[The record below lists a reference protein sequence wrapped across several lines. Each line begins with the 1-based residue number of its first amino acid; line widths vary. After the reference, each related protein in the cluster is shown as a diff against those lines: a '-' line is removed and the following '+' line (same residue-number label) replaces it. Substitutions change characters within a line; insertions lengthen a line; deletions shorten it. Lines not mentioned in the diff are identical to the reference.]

1 MCYDKKGGIVWN
13 LMKINSMDIT
23 KLKIILATREMAR
36 FTVQTAKNENCNA
49 ISLKSAESASRS
61 FLDELYLLTKKN
73 NIKIVDIPKN
83 ILPLYKLIE
92 QSHLEH
98 KLHAPE
104 IKVTISNKTFA

>member
-1 MCYDKKGGIVWN
+1 MWN
-13 LMKINSMDIT
+13 VMKTKSLDVA

-36 FTVQTAKNENCNA
+36 FVIQAAKHENCSI
-49 ISLKSAESASRS
+49 ISLKNAESASRS
-61 FLDELYLLTKKN
+61 FLDELFVLAKN
-73 NIKIVDIPKN
+73 ENIQIVDIPAN

-92 QSHLEH
+92 VSHKEH

>member
-1 MCYDKKGGIVWN
+1 MWKI
-13 LMKINSMDIT
+13 MKTKSLDVT

-36 FTVQTAKNENCNA
+36 FVVQTAKDENYSI
-49 ISLKSAESASRS
+49 ISLKNAESTSRS
-61 FLDELYLLTKKN
+61 FLDELFVLAKN
-73 NIKIVDIPKN
+73 KNIQIVDIPAN

-92 QSHLEH
+92 LSHEEH